1 MACRLALALLLA
13 ANVHE
18 PRRIHTCNFTS
29 GAYNGVPRDAT
40 HNYDKVDSNPAGK
53 ATFEDIDGFEW
64 LAAAGTDL
72 GYVVI
77 QEDSGNDLG
86 ERMFISKLEPAT
98 PLTYYF
104 VAMSGGIYNTRMV
117 GGVGI
122 PAGVNPGANGH
133 EFSGIVD
140 FSGLLATDAWGSFV
154 CSAGD
159 GKCKR
164 AAEATVPINDKM
176 IVLGLQAH
184 NYWGGLISYF
194 NADRGGQ
201 AYAYKPELP

>member
-1 MACRLALALLLA
+1 MAYRTAIALMLA

-18 PRRIHTCNFTS
+18 PRRTLASFTS
-29 GAYNGVPRDAT
+29 GAIASPR
-40 HNYDKVDSNPAGK
+40 
-53 ATFEDIDGFEW
+53 FF
-64 LAAAGTDL
+64 
-72 GYVVI
+72 
-77 QEDSGNDLG
+77 
-86 ERMFISKLEPAT
+86 
-98 PLTYYF
+98 
-104 VAMSGGIYNTRMV
+104 
-117 GGVGI
+117 
-122 PAGVNPGANGH
+122 
-133 EFSGIVD
+133 
-140 FSGLLATDAWGSFV
+140 ATDAWGSFV

>member
-1 MACRLALALLLA
+1 MACRLAIALLLA

-18 PRRIHTCNFTS
+18 PRRIHLQVFTS
-29 GAYNGVPRDAT
+29 GSKTPSPR
-40 HNYDKVDSNPAGK
+40 
-53 ATFEDIDGFEW
+53 
-64 LAAAGTDL
+64 LL
-72 GYVVI
+72 
-77 QEDSGNDLG
+77 Q
-86 ERMFISKLEPAT
+86 M
-98 PLTYYF
+98 TYYF

-117 GGVGI
+117 GSVGI
-122 PAGVNPGANGH
+122 PTGVNPAANGH

-140 FSGLLATDAWGSFV
+140 FSGMLATDAWGNFV

-159 GKCKR
+159 GECKR

>member
-1 MACRLALALLLA
+1 MR
-13 ANVHE
+13 
-18 PRRIHTCNFTS
+18 
-29 GAYNGVPRDAT
+29 
-40 HNYDKVDSNPAGK
+40 
-53 ATFEDIDGFEW
+53 
-64 LAAAGTDL
+64 
-72 GYVVI
+72 
-77 QEDSGNDLG
+77 
-86 ERMFISKLEPAT
+86 
-98 PLTYYF
+98 
-104 VAMSGGIYNTRMV
+104 
-117 GGVGI
+117 GVGI

-140 FSGLLATDAWGSFV
+140 FSGMLATDAWGNFV

-159 GKCKR
+159 GECKR

>member
-1 MACRLALALLLA
+1 M
-13 ANVHE
+13 
-18 PRRIHTCNFTS
+18 
-29 GAYNGVPRDAT
+29 
-40 HNYDKVDSNPAGK
+40 PAS
-53 ATFEDIDGFEW
+53 
-64 LAAAGTDL
+64 AAA
-72 GYVVI
+72 
-77 QEDSGNDLG
+77 S
-86 ERMFISKLEPAT
+86 ERITRPA
-98 PLTYYF
+98 LY
-104 VAMSGGIYNTRMV
+104 TRMM

-122 PAGVNPGANGH
+122 PAGVNPGADSH

-159 GKCKR
+159 GECKR

-184 NYWGGLISYF
+184 NHWGGLISYF